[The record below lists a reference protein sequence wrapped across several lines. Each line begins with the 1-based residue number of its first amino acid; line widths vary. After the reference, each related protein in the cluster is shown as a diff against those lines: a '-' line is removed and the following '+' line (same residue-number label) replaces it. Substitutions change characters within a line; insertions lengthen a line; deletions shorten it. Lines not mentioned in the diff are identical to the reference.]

1 MTLAHRNTI
10 PAFSSYVSASA
21 YDEMFVSPG
30 KARPHYERLY
40 SHLAGLDATEFQRRQ
55 QAADLTFLR
64 QGITFNVYVEDLGS
78 ERPFPVDLVPR
89 IISQDDWRL
98 IEAGLKQRVHALNLF
113 VHDLY
118 HGQLILRQGILP
130 LDLVFGTTSYKPEL
144 RGIKVPN
151 DIYLHVS
158 GIDLI
163 RGEDGGFLVLEDNV
177 RCPSGVSYVLQNRR
191 VMKHVFPSLFDQY
204 EVRPVDD
211 YPQRLREVLEHSAPR
226 TGGEITIVVLT
237 PGMHN
242 SAYFEH
248 SFLAQQMGVQLVE
261 GQDLVVDA
269 GNVYMRTTHGLKQV
283 DVVYR
288 RIDDEF
294 VDPVA
299 FRADSVLGVAG
310 VVAAFRAGNVGLVN
324 GLGVGVADNK
334 AVYHYVPEIIRYYL
348 GEDPILANV
357 PTYMAGDASQRSY
370 ILDNLDRLVVK
381 AVDQSGG
388 YGMLIG
394 PTSTTVEQLDFAS
407 RIRGNPEG
415 YIAQPTI
422 LLSTHPTFVGDGVA
436 ARHIDLRPFVLYGKN
451 IAVLPGGLTRV
462 ALRAG
467 SLVVNSSQ
475 GGGSKDTW
483 VLAPEAIAPC

>member
-1 MTLAHRNTI
+1 
-10 PAFSSYVSASA
+10 
-21 YDEMFVSPG
+21 
-30 KARPHYERLY
+30 
-40 SHLAGLDATEFQRRQ
+40 
-55 QAADLTFLR
+55 
-64 QGITFNVYVEDLGS
+64 
-78 ERPFPVDLVPR
+78 
-89 IISQDDWRL
+89 
-98 IEAGLKQRVHALNLF
+98 
-113 VHDLY
+113 
-118 HGQLILRQGILP
+118 
-130 LDLVFGTTSYKPEL
+130 
-144 RGIKVPN
+144 
-151 DIYLHVS
+151 
-158 GIDLI
+158 
-163 RGEDGGFLVLEDNV
+163 
-177 RCPSGVSYVLQNRR
+177 
-191 VMKHVFPSLFDQY
+191 
-204 EVRPVDD
+204 
-211 YPQRLREVLEHSAPR
+211 
-226 TGGEITIVVLT
+226 
-237 PGMHN
+237 MHN

-299 FRADSVLGVAG
+299 FRSDSVLGVAG